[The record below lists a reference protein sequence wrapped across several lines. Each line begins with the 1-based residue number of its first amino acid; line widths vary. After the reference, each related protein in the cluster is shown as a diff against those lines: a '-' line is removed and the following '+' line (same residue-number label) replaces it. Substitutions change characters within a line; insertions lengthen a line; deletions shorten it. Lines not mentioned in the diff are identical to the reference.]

1 LTKKKQKKKTLCLK
15 KAEYIRREIR
25 SIPKSLAQHNQ
36 VKGQASFLL
45 PPLFIVSVFFGV
57 CFIIS
62 RRHCAVAYL
71 VLYDDDGEANCV
83 WLENKGEPVGI
94 KGSSLGSS
102 TVVFDGECYSLKHV
116 SSFCVSDD
124 FHDSNPALSL

>member
-1 LTKKKQKKKTLCLK
+1 LGQLKKKLCKK
-15 KAEYIRREIR
+15 KAECIRREIR

-57 CFIIS
+57 CFIIP

-71 VLYDDDGEANCV
+71 VLYDDEEANCV

-116 SSFCVSDD
+116 SSF
-124 FHDSNPALSL
+124 